1 MRSPLKAVGRHCA
14 PHFLCFHLETPRL
27 LDCDAGTFIDMRQY
41 LGVCMSAE
49 QLCVGSRVT
58 AIHKQNHLPV
68 VLPIS
73 LLFPFLSLLHS
84 SFFRFPRLP
93 SSCSLFFFSLSLLF
107 LSPASF
113 LSSPFPTFPPCS
125 PLSFSFHVWLSHL
138 PLLFASSIF
147 PLCPLPSFPSPVSTA
162 LPTFPWLVFCFLFF
176 VLLLASHHSL

>member
-27 LDCDAGTFIDMRQY
+27 LDCDAGTFIDMRQH

-93 SSCSLFFFSLSLLF
+93 YSCSLFFFSLSPAFLVPCLF
-107 LSPASF
+107 LILPI
-113 LSSPFPTFPPCS
+113 
-125 PLSFSFHVWLSHL
+125 SHL
-138 PLLFASSIF
+138 PTMFSSVFLLSCLALPSSPSVCLLHFF
-147 PLCPLPSFPSPVSTA
+147 PLS
-162 LPTFPWLVFCFLFF
+162 
-176 VLLLASHHSL
+176 LA

>member
-1 MRSPLKAVGRHCA
+1 MRSPLKAVGWHCA

-27 LDCDAGTFIDMRQY
+27 LDCDAGTFIDMRQH
-41 LGVCMSAE
+41 LGVCMSAK
-49 QLCVGSRVT
+49 QLCVGSGVT

-73 LLFPFLSLLHS
+73 LLFPFLSLFHS
-84 SFFRFPRLP
+84 SFFIFPRLP
-93 SSCSLFFFSLSLLF
+93 SSCSLFFFFPIPCFSCPLPLSY
-107 LSPASF
+107 P
-113 LSSPFPTFPPCS
+113 PHFPPYS

-162 LPTFPWLVFCFLFF
+162 LPTFPWLVCFFY
-176 VLLLASHHSL
+176 S